1 MPLLKTPDWPLLIEL
16 YFYLVGLSAGA
27 FIAAGIADLFG
38 GRRDRAVTKAG
49 AYLALVT
56 LIPGP
61 LFLTIDLGMPGR
73 FLHMLWSPLAQ
84 TTIGE
89 GSIAVAGF
97 HFKFFS
103 PMNVGAWMLL
113 VYGVCVALTCLAIY
127 REDSQGRDHSG
138 LRHIAGAFGAC
149 AAFFMAA
156 YPGQLLAATARPFW
170 MDARPLG
177 ALFLAVGATTGM
189 AALALVL
196 QAMGGEAAGSIGRL
210 RKAYTF
216 ALVLQA
222 VAVVAVLVAGLSGP
236 AWSAAAGQ
244 LLTSGRYAVAFW
256 LGAIGIG
263 IVIPL
268 ALEVRDGLFQGYR
281 QGPGMVA
288 VSAALLLVGGFIIK
302 YVIALAGQAV

>member
-1 MPLLKTPDWPLLIEL
+1 MPLLQSPDWPLLIEL
-16 YFYLVGLSAGA
+16 YFFLVGLSAGA

-56 LIPGP
+56 LIPGG
-61 LFLTIDLGMPGR
+61 LFLIIDLGMPSR
-73 FLHMLWSPLAQ
+73 FLHMLWSPLAS
-84 TTIGE
+84 TSIGE
-89 GSIAVAGF
+89 GSIAFLGF

-113 VYGVCVALTCLAIY
+113 VYGACVTLTCLAIY
-127 REDSQGRDHSG
+127 LEDSQGRDYSG
-138 LRHIAGAFGAC
+138 LRHIAGAVGAV

-189 AALALVL
+189 AAVALIL
-196 QAMGGEAAGSIGRL
+196 KAMGGEAARSLGRL
-210 RKAYTF
+210 RKAYTI
-216 ALVLQA
+216 ALVLQV
-222 VAVVAVLVAGLSGP
+222 VALVAVLVAGLSGP

-244 LLTSGRYAVAFW
+244 LLTSGRYALVFW
-256 LGAIGIG
+256 LGAVVIGI
-263 IVIPL
+263 IVPFV
-268 ALEVRDGLFQGYR
+268 LEVRDGLFEGYR
-281 QGPGMVA
+281 RGPGMVA
-288 VSAALLLVGGFIIK
+288 VSATLLLVGGFIIK
-302 YVIALAGQAV
+302 YVVALAGQSV

>member
-1 MPLLKTPDWPLLIEL
+1 MPLLKSPEWPLLIEL
-16 YFYLVGLSAGA
+16 YFFLVGVSAGA
-27 FIAAGIADLFG
+27 FIAAGVADLFG

-56 LIPGP
+56 LIPGG
-61 LFLTIDLGMPGR
+61 LFLIIDLGMPGR

-97 HFKFFS
+97 HFKIFS

-113 VYGVCVALTCLAIY
+113 VYGACVALTCLAVY
-127 REDSQGRDHSG
+127 LEDSKGRDLSG
-138 LRHIAGAFGAC
+138 LRHIAGAFGAV

-170 MDARPLG
+170 MHARPLG

-189 AALALVL
+189 AAVALIL
-196 QAMGGEAAGSIGRL
+196 KAMGGDAVRSLGRL
-210 RKAYTF
+210 RKAYTI

-222 VAVVAVLVAGLSGP
+222 VALVAVLVVGLSGP

-244 LLTSGRYAVAFW
+244 LLTSGRYAAVFW

-263 IVIPL
+263 LVVPFI
-268 ALEVRDGLFQGYR
+268 LEVRDGLFNGYR
-281 QGPGMVA
+281 SGPGLVA

-302 YVIALAGQAV
+302 YVIVLAGQAV

>member
-1 MPLLKTPDWPLLIEL
+1 MPLLKSPDWPLLIEL

-38 GRRDRAVTKAG
+38 GRRDRVLTKAG
-49 AYLALVT
+49 AYLALGA

-61 LFLTIDLGMPGR
+61 LFLVIDLGMPSR
-73 FLHMLWSPLAQ
+73 FLHMLWSPLSQ
-84 TTIGE
+84 TAIGE
-89 GSIAVAGF
+89 GSITFLGF
-97 HFKFFS
+97 HFKIHS

-113 VYGVCVALTCLAIY
+113 VYGLCVALTCVAIY
-127 REDSQGRDHSG
+127 LEDSTGQDHSG
-138 LRHIAGAFGAC
+138 LRHIAGALGAC

-196 QAMGGEAAGSIGRL
+196 KAMGEDATHSLRKL
-210 RKAYTF
+210 RKAYTV

-222 VAVVAVLVAGLSGP
+222 VALLAVLIAGLSGP

-244 LLTSGRYAVAFW
+244 LLIGGRYAVAFW

-263 IVIPL
+263 MVVPL
-268 ALEVRDGLFQGYR
+268 ILEVRDGLFQGYR
-281 QGPGMVA
+281 GGPGLVT
-288 VSAALLLVGGFIIK
+288 VSAVLLLVGGFIIK
-302 YVIALAGQAV
+302 YVIALAGQGV